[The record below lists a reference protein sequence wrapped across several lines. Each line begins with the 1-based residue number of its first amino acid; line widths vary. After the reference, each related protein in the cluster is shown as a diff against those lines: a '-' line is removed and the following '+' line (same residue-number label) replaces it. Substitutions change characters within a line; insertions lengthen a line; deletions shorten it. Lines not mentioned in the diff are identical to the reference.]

1 MWTYLAWLR
10 YAVMWL
16 SVLREQVQVLAPL
29 SVQCLSSRILLEAA
43 SKQQHSFLFLSPF
56 QKNTEQSKPGRL

>member
-16 SVLREQVQVLAPL
+16 SVLRVQVRVLAPL
-29 SVQCLSSRILLEAA
+29 SVQCLSSGILLETA
-43 SKQQHSFLFLSPF
+43 SKQQNIPLPA
-56 QKNTEQSKPGRL
+56 EGY